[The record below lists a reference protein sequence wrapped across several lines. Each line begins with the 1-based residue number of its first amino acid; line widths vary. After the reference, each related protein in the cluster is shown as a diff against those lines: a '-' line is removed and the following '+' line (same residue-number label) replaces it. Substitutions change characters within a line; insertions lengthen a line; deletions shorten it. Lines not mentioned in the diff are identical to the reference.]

1 MGMSWTCEQTE
12 ARLSDYLDGVLNPA
26 ELAEFTAH
34 VPSCVRCAPL
44 VASVSDLL
52 TGLHGMEQIAEPPRL
67 VYSILDKTLG
77 PREAVTG
84 WRAMLAW
91 VRGAASIRLA
101 YGALSVAATLI
112 ILVTASGFNW
122 RHPKLSD
129 LKPTAIYLN
138 ANRTAHLAYG
148 RSAKFV
154 NDLRVVNEIQSPVRD
169 VLYCEDCLA
178 NVMGMSVTPAIVPAP
193 GVSAAPN
200 IGAPGTPVASG
211 LGPSPLLAFFLGFLP
226 GLGAFYNEQ
235 YGKGIIHLAIF
246 LFLFI
251 MGVDGA
257 VSGGGEAAVW
267 GCIFSPSGC

>member
-34 VPSCVRCAPL
+34 VPSCARCAPL

-52 TGLHGMEQIAEPPRL
+52 SGLHAMEQIAEPPRL
-67 VYSILDKTLG
+67 AYSILDKTLG

-91 VRGAASIRLA
+91 IRGAASVRFA

-112 ILVTASGFNW
+112 IVVTASGFNW
-122 RHPKLSD
+122 RHPKLTD

-148 RSAKFV
+148 RSATFV
-154 NDLRVVNEIQSPVRD
+154 SDLRANPESTLPQTSPQKQPGSSDGSKPATPRQRNRANDLTRHVQM
-169 VLYCEDCLA
+169 LA
-178 NVMGMSVTPAIVPAP
+178 IALPSLCG
-193 GVSAAPN
+193 
-200 IGAPGTPVASG
+200 G
-211 LGPSPLLAFFLGFLP
+211 LG
-226 GLGAFYNEQ
+226 GL
-235 YGKGIIHLAIF
+235 
-246 LFLFI
+246 
-251 MGVDGA
+251 
-257 VSGGGEAAVW
+257 
-267 GCIFSPSGC
+267 